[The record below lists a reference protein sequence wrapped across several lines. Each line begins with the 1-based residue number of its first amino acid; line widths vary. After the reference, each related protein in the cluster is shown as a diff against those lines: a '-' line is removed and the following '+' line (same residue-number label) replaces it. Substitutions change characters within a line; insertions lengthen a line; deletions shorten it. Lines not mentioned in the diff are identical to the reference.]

1 MHLHAMLQS
10 EVSVTREW
18 TMAIR
23 EIRLYPDPVLRK
35 KATPV
40 KNIDDNLR
48 RLVDDMVDTM
58 YAEPGVGLAA
68 PQIGVSLRLMVT
80 DITVGEKPDSLI
92 VLVNPKIVSASGRL
106 VEEEGC
112 LSVPH
117 IRAEI
122 PRAESVEIR
131 GWDLD
136 QQEVSLKGR
145 GYLARAFQHEM
156 DHLDGILIWD
166 RMSKIQREVL
176 KNEWKRHQRDAARG

>member
-1 MHLHAMLQS
+1 
-10 EVSVTREW
+10 
-18 TMAIR
+18 MAIR

-35 KATPV
+35 KAAPV
-40 KNIDDNLR
+40 KTIDDDLR
-48 RLVDDMVDTM
+48 RLVEDMVDTM

-68 PQIGVSLRLMVT
+68 PQIGVSLRLLVT

-92 VLVNPKIVSASGRL
+92 VLVNPKIVAATGR
-106 VEEEGC
+106 VTEEEGC
-112 LSVPH
+112 LSVPG
-117 IRAEI
+117 IRADI

-136 QQEVSLKGR
+136 QKEVSVKGQ

-176 KNEWKRHQRDAARG
+176 KNEWKRSQRDAVKG

>member
-1 MHLHAMLQS
+1 
-10 EVSVTREW
+10 
-18 TMAIR
+18 MAIR
-23 EIRLYPDPVLRK
+23 EIRKYPDPVLRK
-35 KATPV
+35 KAAPV
-40 KNIDDNLR
+40 KIVSEDLR
-48 RLVDDMVDTM
+48 RLVDDMVETM

-68 PQIGVSLRLMVT
+68 PQIGVSLRLLVT

-92 VLVNPKIVSASGRL
+92 VLVNPKIVSASGRAI
-106 VEEEGC
+106 EEEGC
-112 LSVPH
+112 LSIPG

-136 QQEVSLKGR
+136 QREVSVKAR

-176 KNEWKRHQRDAARG
+176 KNDWKRYQRDGVKG